1 MSTNSVSVRTI
12 LIVAAVLIVT
22 TVISVS
28 VSFIPL
34 ESKWHVTIA
43 MSIGA
48 FKACLVMLFFM
59 QVIASSRLTWVVI
72 VASLV
77 WLTILF
83 TLTLVDFLSRSLL
96 PYAPGH

>member
-12 LIVAAVLIVT
+12 LLIAVALIIT
-22 TVISVS
+22 TIISVS

-48 FKACLVMLFFM
+48 FKASLVMLFFM
-59 QVIASSRLTWVVI
+59 QIIASPRLTWVVI
-72 VASLV
+72 TASVV
-77 WLTILF
+77 WLIVLL
-83 TLTLVDFLSRSLL
+83 TLTLVDYLSRSLL
-96 PYAPGH
+96 PFAPGH